1 MSHSTRRGRLLHQL
15 RYPTVLGCVGGLLA
29 LTTVALRPTFDTPHL
44 SSQPV
49 FVPLDLRVVTGQ
61 RQRCPASPADA
72 LFTEMLAVA
81 FPLALLAGAV
91 SWAIGRPCAGPM
103 ILATGASLHFWVIP
117 SARRQALALDGPRD
131 VTSATTVLGRLDDW
145 IIAATVVALAAIHWQ
160 QSGAGCI
167 PLVGLQVTTQ
177 AQKASSLSSA
187 ETNPAVDH
195 YRVHSTIVDGR
206 RVIEIKQSIT
216 ISFPLEDRD
225 FSNVVMVLL
234 NRSVGPDGGRYLDQA
249 TIGKIFGIS
258 RQAVNVRISTYNR
271 SERIVDVTSGRRHD
285 NSGGPSSGE
294 GSSPAIRDDLSPLV
308 DERSDHDAHE
318 VAGGVPRQEEFR
330 IERAGT
336 NDPITDGQK
345 IALTT
350 SFQPF
355 LWAFEKFFQR
365 RSFHNFLILATGWIL
380 TTGRHTVTG
389 VIRTTK
395 GYQIKS
401 FSAFHTFFSRAIWAF
416 DDLWRGLFKMYL
428 AIAPADEKIE
438 LDGDDTLAR
447 KNGDQIR
454 GAGMHHD
461 PLLSRP
467 KRVYLHFGHN
477 WVALAGVVR
486 LPFMPDKSI
495 AIPLLAKLYRPKK
508 DCKRLGVAY
517 RTHTQMMQEMVT
529 TVASWAPDRSFVFA
543 GDSAYGCKEV
553 VKHLPANVECVS
565 RVRMD
570 AALYEPA
577 SPPAK
582 GTQGRPRKKGERLP
596 TPKMIAEDPK
606 SPWTKIRAFLYG
618 KHVTTTIKVRQA
630 LWYTTAGEKL
640 LLIVVVRD
648 PSGERHDEAF
658 FSTDLT
664 MTPQQVVERY
674 ARRWPL
680 ETLFWNAKQ
689 CMGFEDPQNR
699 TDQAV
704 ERTAPFALFLT
715 GLVVLWFAANWRT
728 AQRFIPQPGPWYTRK
743 DEVGISFADMLSAL
757 RQMSYREMIDRE
769 ADGTVLPRKLVEL
782 VLHLLGTL
790 G

>member
-1 MSHSTRRGRLLHQL
+1 MNLFQRWGLSSYLL
-15 RYPTVLGCVGGLLA
+15 RYLVAAGCILGLLA
-29 LTTVALRPTFDTPHL
+29 LNSVSERQPFDPSRPSPE
-44 SSQPV
+44 PV
-49 FVPLDLRVVTGQ
+49 FVPLNIEVVVGQRRRCPESAADVLFGETLRVAV
-61 RQRCPASPADA
+61 PA
-72 LFTEMLAVA
+72 M
-81 FPLALLAGAV
+81 LLAGAT
-91 SWAIGRPCAGPM
+91 SWALDRYLVDAV
-103 ILATGASLHFWVIP
+103 ILALGASLHLRVIP
-117 SARRQALALDGPRD
+117 RAKRQALALDDPRD
-131 VTSATTVLGRLDDW
+131 VRSAAAVLRELDDW
-145 IIAATVVALAAIHWQ
+145 IVATTIVALATLHCQ
-160 QSGAGCI
+160 EMSGKTL
-167 PLVGLQVTTQ
+167 PLVTLRTAV
-177 AQKASSLSSA
+177 QKDEDNVRGSGIA
-187 ETNPAVDH
+187 D
-195 YRVHSTIVDGR
+195 DGVNCYHVQSIATDGGR
-206 RVIEIKQSIT
+206 LIRIKQSID
-216 ISFPLEDRD
+216 IWVPYEDTD
-225 FSNVVMVLL
+225 LANIVMVLL
-234 NRSVGPDGGRYLDQA
+234 NRGVGADGRRYLDQA

-258 RQAVNVRISTYNR
+258 RQSVNVRISTYNR
-271 SERIVDVTSGRRHD
+271 SERIVDVTSARRHPD
-285 NSGGPSSGE
+285 LDDSRSVETGE
-294 GSSPAIRDDLSPLV
+294 ASVLDDFLVTGSEPDDLSVNRVRSGAVPQGTLPL
-308 DERSDHDAHE
+308 ELPADA
-318 VAGGVPRQEEFR
+318 A
-330 IERAGT
+330 
-336 NDPITDGQK
+336 ITDQHQ
-345 IALTT
+345 IALTS
-350 SFQPF
+350 SFQRF
-355 LWAFEKFFQR
+355 LQSFEWAFQR
-365 RSFHNFLILATGWIL
+365 RSYRTFIILATGWIL
-380 TTGRHTVTG
+380 TMGRHTVTG
-389 VIRTTK
+389 VIRTAK

-401 FSAFHTFFSRAIWAF
+401 FSTFHTFFSRAIWAF

-428 AIAPADEKIE
+428 AIVPADEKIE

-461 PLLSRP
+461 PLFSRP

-495 AIPLLAKLYRPKK
+495 AIPLLAELYRPKK
-508 DCKRLGVAY
+508 DCERLGVAY

-529 TVASWAPDRSFVFA
+529 TVASWAPGRSFVFA
-543 GDSAYGCKEV
+543 GDSAYGCEEV
-553 VKHLPANVECVS
+553 VKRLPANVECVS

-582 GTQGRPRKKGERLP
+582 GTRGRPRKKGQRLP

-630 LWYTTAGEKL
+630 LWYTTAGERL

-715 GLVVLWFAANWRT
+715 GLVVLWFAGNWRT
-728 AQRFIPQPGPWYTRK
+728 AQRLTPQPGPWYTRK
-743 DEVGISFADMLSAL
+743 DEVGLSFADMLSAL

-769 ADGTVLPRKLVEL
+769 ADGTVLPPKLVEL
-782 VLHLLGTL
+782 VLHLLGTH